1 MASIHVA
8 RILGGGV
15 IGACLTAIAVSGFAQ
30 QPYPNRPLRLIVPL
44 APGGT
49 TDILARTMSQGLAGP
64 LGQTVVVENR
74 SGAGGTVGTDVV
86 AKSPAD
92 GYTLLII
99 SADTYTTNAVLYT
112 NLPFDSRKD
121 LRPISI
127 LAASPSLLTVHPSL
141 PVKSVKELVA
151 LSKDR
156 PKDLNYGSGGTSGQ
170 LRMELLKFNTG
181 MMIQNIPYKG
191 SGPALIDQI
200 AGHVHVGFFN
210 MVATLPQVQSGK
222 LRALIVTGPKRVEQL
237 PSVPSTVESGIKG
250 FDENVGYLM
259 LLPSATPAPIVN
271 RLNQDIVK
279 VLNTPEVKGRLAK
292 EGSEVVGSTP
302 ERAQAV
308 VYSQID
314 QWVEVVKKTGIKL
327 Q

>member
-1 MASIHVA
+1 MAGIHVA

-15 IGACLTAIAVSGFAQ
+15 IGACLTAISVSGFAQ
-30 QPYPNRPLRLIVPL
+30 QPYPNRPLRLVVPL

-86 AKSPAD
+86 AKSPPD

-112 NLPFDSRKD
+112 KLPFDSRKD

-127 LAASPSLLTVHPSL
+127 LAASPSLLTVHPSM

-151 LSKDR
+151 LSKAR

-181 MMIQNIPYKG
+181 MIIQNIPYKG

-222 LRALIVTGPKRVEQL
+222 LRAIVVTGPKRVEQL
-237 PSVPSTVESGIKG
+237 PSVPSTVELGIKG
-250 FDENVGYLM
+250 FDQNVGYLM
-259 LLPSATPAPIVN
+259 LLPSATPAAIVN

-279 VLNTPEVKGRLAK
+279 VLNTPEVKGRLAS

-302 ERAQAV
+302 EQAQAV

-314 QWVEVVKKTGIKL
+314 QWVDVVKMTGIKL

>member
-1 MASIHVA
+1 MANLRRASFLWDVA
-8 RILGGGV
+8 
-15 IGACLTAIAVSGFAQ
+15 IGACLAAVAFSGLAQ

-49 TDILARTMSQGLAGP
+49 TDIMARAMSQHLAGP
-64 LGQTVVVENR
+64 LGQAVIVENR

-86 AKSPAD
+86 AKSPPD

-99 SADTYTTNAVLYT
+99 SADTYTTNAVLYPS
-112 NLPFDSRKD
+112 LPFDSRKD
-121 LRPISI
+121 LRPLSI

-141 PVKSVKELVA
+141 PVKSVSQLVA
-151 LSKDR
+151 LSKAR

-181 MMIQNIPYKG
+181 MNITNIPYKG

-210 MVATLPQVQSGK
+210 LVATLPQVQSGR
-222 LRALIVTGPKRVEQL
+222 LRALVVTGGKRSDQL
-237 PSVPSTVESGIKG
+237 PNVPSTVESGIKG
-250 FDENVGYLM
+250 FDENAGYLM
-259 LLPSATPAPIVN
+259 LVPSATPGNIVT
-271 RLNQDIVK
+271 RLNRDIVK
-279 VLNTPEVKGRLAK
+279 VLHSPEVKGRLAS
-292 EGSEVVGSTP
+292 EGSEVVGSTT
-302 ERAQAV
+302 EEAAAV
-308 VYSQID
+308 VNQQID
-314 QWVEVVKKTGIKL
+314 QWADVVRRTGIKL